1 MNEASAVARRVV
13 VRGRV
18 QGVGYRFATVGIAR
32 DAGLA
37 GWVRNRLDDSV
48 EVFVQG
54 APAEVEAFVAWCR
67 RGPPH
72 ARVTSIESEAAA
84 PDPALA
90 GFAARPTG

>member
-1 MNEASAVARRVV
+1 VNEARAVARRLV

-18 QGVGYRFATVGIAR
+18 QGVGDRYAAVGTAR

-37 GWVRNRLDDSV
+37 GWVRNRHDNSV

-54 APAEVEAFVAWCR
+54 APAAVDAFVAWCR
-67 RGPPH
+67 SGPPH
-72 ARVTSIESEAAA
+72 ARVTEVECSSAE
-84 PDPALA
+84 PDPVLA